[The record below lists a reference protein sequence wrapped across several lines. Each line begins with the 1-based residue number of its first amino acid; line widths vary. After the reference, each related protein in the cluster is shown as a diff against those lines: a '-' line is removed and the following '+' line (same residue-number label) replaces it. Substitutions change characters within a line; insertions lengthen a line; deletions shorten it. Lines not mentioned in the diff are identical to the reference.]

1 MDAECRQRRVL
12 SYSRCPAE
20 PVHWRREDF
29 NHMMRMLLPVLLVLL
44 STSSVSAQDC
54 AALKNAKIDGGSIN
68 SAEVVDQGS
77 FRHPITSAVYDR
89 LPTFCRVRG
98 ELHPAADS
106 DIRFEVWLP
115 EKTWNGRYL
124 GVGNGGFAGEL
135 DYRALAADVS
145 SGFSAAATDTGH
157 FGDSEDASWAYGHPE
172 KIADFGWRAIHLTAK
187 VAKQVVDAYYGK
199 PASHSYFDSCS
210 DGGREA
216 LMEAQRF
223 PEDYDGILAGAPAN
237 NWTAMLGGGLAGLQ
251 ETSLDP
257 AGVIPDLKLPAI
269 ERASLAACDQLD
281 GVKDGIVSDP
291 ERCRFDPSVLLCK
304 HGDNLDCLT
313 AGQITSL
320 RRTYAGGTTPD
331 GKVIFPGFLPGDE
344 DGWHPW
350 IVGSGPL
357 SSSGAQYVRNYFSY
371 MVTNDPK
378 FNILTAPIEA
388 SLAEARAKTSRD
400 LDATIPDLR
409 RFVAR
414 GGKLIMYHGWNDPAI
429 SPWNSIHYYQSV
441 QQAMGASQT
450 ASFLRLYMAP
460 GVEHCVGGPGP
471 DFFGQLGV
479 PTENGHGLFDI
490 LETWVED
497 HAPPTTVIA
506 TKYGHDQKPLMTRP
520 LCPYPQVAKYNGS
533 GESNSAASFRCM
545 NP

>member
-1 MDAECRQRRVL
+1 MVEV
-12 SYSRCPAE
+12 YSRCTAE
-20 PVHWRREDF
+20 PVHWRIEDLI
-29 NHMMRMLLPVLLVLL
+29 HMMRVLLPALLALL
-44 STSSVSAQDC
+44 SVSSVSAQDC
-54 AALKNAKIDGGSIN
+54 AAMKDARIDGGEISA
-68 SAEVVDQGS
+68 AEVVDQGS
-77 FRHPITSAVYDR
+77 FRHPITGTVYDR
-89 LPTFCRVRG
+89 LPAFCRVRG

-124 GVGNGGFAGEL
+124 GVGNGGFAGNI
-135 DYRALAADVS
+135 DYRALANDVS
-145 SGFSAAATDTGH
+145 GGFAAAATDTGH

-172 KIADFGWRAIHLTAK
+172 KIADFGWRAIHLTAQA
-187 VAKQVVDAYYGK
+187 AKQIIDAYYGK
-199 PASHSYFDSCS
+199 PVSHSYFDSCS

-237 NWTAMLGGGLAGLQ
+237 NWATMLGGGLALLQ
-251 ETSLDP
+251 QTSLDP
-257 AGVIPDLKLPAI
+257 TGVIPDLKLSAI

-291 ERCRFDPSVLLCK
+291 EKCHFDPSVLLCK

-313 AGQITSL
+313 AVQLTLL
-320 RRTYAGGTTPD
+320 RRIYAGGTTPE

-350 IVGSGPL
+350 IIGSAPL
-357 SSSGAQYVRNYFSY
+357 NSSGAQYVRNYFSY
-371 MVTNDPK
+371 MVANDPK
-378 FNILTAPIEA
+378 FNILAAPVEA
-388 SLAEARAKTSRD
+388 SLTEARAKTARD
-400 LDATIPDLR
+400 LDATNSDLH
-409 RFVAR
+409 RFAAR

-441 QQAMGASQT
+441 QQTMGVSQT
-450 ASFLRLYMAP
+450 STFLRLYMAP

-479 PTENGHGLFDI
+479 PTEKGQGLLDV

-497 HAPPTTVIA
+497 HTPPTGVIA
-506 TKYGHDQKPLMTRP
+506 TKYDHDQQPAMTRP
-520 LCPYPQVAKYNGS
+520 LCPYPELAKYNGS
-533 GESNSAASFRCM
+533 GETNRAASFSCVG
-545 NP
+545 P